1 MTVNQSL
8 NAPATGPG
16 PTARRHGRARL
27 VVGYLAIAAILP
39 YFLLKLAWLA
49 GSTVGIAT
57 TSPIDADV
65 LRGGNAV
72 TMALEVVAAFII
84 LAFTHSWGLRAPAWL
99 VLAPAWVGT
108 GLLAP
113 FVLTGPVVAGSG
125 SAGDGSLEPWVGP
138 LVYLGF
144 GAQAVGIVVSFVL
157 YVRARWPQALGGRVQ
172 DRSGGPYQPAL
183 DFLLA
188 VMIVLFAVV
197 GAARA
202 MWAGGSG
209 AGLGEDRAAGRGPA
223 EQMADAGTAVFAVAA
238 AIGLW
243 MLIRRTPGRSR
254 TWVPLVMAWIGGGAL
269 FGSGLYPMVLLLLGT
284 AGLGPGGSGEGLV
297 PFVDLTQVVVGT
309 VSAVTGVFLL
319 VGLGRC
325 PVGSRRL
332 PEAPQA
338 PDALGDRRT
347 A

>member
-1 MTVNQSL
+1 MTVDQYL
-8 NAPATGPG
+8 NAPVTGAG
-16 PTARRHGRARL
+16 PTRRHGRARL
-27 VVGYLAIAAILP
+27 LVGYLSIAAILP
-39 YFLLKLAWLA
+39 YFLLKLAWVA

-113 FVLTGPVVAGSG
+113 FIFTGPVVAGSG
-125 SAGDGSLEPWVGP
+125 SAGDGSLAPWVGP

-157 YVRARWPQALGGRVQ
+157 YVRARWPQVLGGRLQ

-183 DFLLA
+183 VFLLA
-188 VMIVLFAVV
+188 VMIALLAVIT
-197 GAARA
+197 GARA
-202 MWAGGSG
+202 MWAAGSG
-209 AGLGEDRAAGRGPA
+209 AGLGEDQAAGRGLA
-223 EQMADAGTAVFAVAA
+223 EQMADAGTAMFAVAA

-243 MLIRRTPGRSR
+243 MLIRRSPGRAR
-254 TWVPLVMAWIGGGAL
+254 TWAPLVMAWIGGGAV
-269 FGSGLYPMVLLLLGT
+269 FGSGLYPMVLLILGT
-284 AGLGPGGSGEGLV
+284 AGLGPAGTGAGLV
-297 PFVDLTQVVVGT
+297 PFVNLTQVVVGT
-309 VSAVTGVFLL
+309 VAAVTGIFLL
-319 VGLGRC
+319 VDLGRAA
-325 PVGSRRL
+325 VGPRRL
-332 PEAPQA
+332 PGAPQA
-338 PDALGDRRT
+338 SAALGERRT

>member
-113 FVLTGPVVAGSG
+113 FILTGPVVAGSG

-197 GAARA
+197 GAALGMTENNIGAAQIGQHQRA
-202 MWAGGSG
+202 DVAGMRAFGVKMTILRAESNSGSAQG
-209 AGLGEDRAAGRGPA
+209 FFDGGQQRK
-223 EQMADAGTAVFAVAA
+223 
-238 AIGLW
+238 
-243 MLIRRTPGRSR
+243 RRTDQKFALRFAQSLDLGGNTLGQSR
-254 TWVPLVMAWIGGGAL
+254 TVGRQTVHFPVTCNQFFTSHLFVPLLSKKNML
-269 FGSGLYPMVLLLLGT
+269 F
-284 AGLGPGGSGEGLV
+284 
-297 PFVDLTQVVVGT
+297 F
-309 VSAVTGVFLL
+309 
-319 VGLGRC
+319 
-325 PVGSRRL
+325 
-332 PEAPQA
+332 
-338 PDALGDRRT
+338 
-347 A
+347 